1 MSDDHEFEPQAPDGF
16 LDTLEGEIALFR
28 SIERA
33 RPVGMHKHFHML
45 TLRRSIRNES
55 GFWVNVADIWAK
67 LATLY
72 HLDALDDMDE
82 QQFHPVTGRLIV
94 YPSVWDADELYSYP
108 AFNEFALPYSQFNEL
123 MHVRR
128 AASPGAENEKP
139 RKRHLN
145 AGLINDDSDLS
156 DLTEGEDD
164 AETDGATEPPDD
176 TVDDDAE
183 ADTPDDTPAVNRRGA
198 RKSNAR
204 AKQPTKGA
212 KSKSSGKKKKLIC
225 YPYKST
231 VYPDMVLCFCPACVI
246 STGVINTVGLRP
258 IATRIIGSLDVMCSS
273 LWSPRRNPHGSGACL
288 EGECLLRDLGL
299 ADYKFPTHSE
309 KYTKYPTPQNHYGA
323 ISSSPLY
330 IPPAGIPGEQE
341 WIIEQRS
348 EDSIALRNLKHNK
361 YAGVAREP
369 TENAQVVPVDNPFE
383 FKVETTEDG
392 QHRYKLYVQSGD
404 QRLYADFSW
413 LRIYPPQCALIPQQF
428 PTKPWEF
435 SYLE

>member
-1 MSDDHEFEPQAPDGF
+1 MPDDHEFEPQAPDGF

-212 KSKSSGKKKKLIC
+212 KSKSSGKKKK
-225 YPYKST
+225 
-231 VYPDMVLCFCPACVI
+231 
-246 STGVINTVGLRP
+246 
-258 IATRIIGSLDVMCSS
+258 
-273 LWSPRRNPHGSGACL
+273 
-288 EGECLLRDLGL
+288 
-299 ADYKFPTHSE
+299 
-309 KYTKYPTPQNHYGA
+309 
-323 ISSSPLY
+323 
-330 IPPAGIPGEQE
+330 

>member
-1 MSDDHEFEPQAPDGF
+1 MPDDHEFEPQAPDGF

-33 RPVGMHKHFHML
+33 RP
-45 TLRRSIRNES
+45 IRNES

-108 AFNEFALPYSQFNEL
+108 AFNEFALPYSQFN
-123 MHVRR
+123 
-128 AASPGAENEKP
+128 
-139 RKRHLN
+139 
-145 AGLINDDSDLS
+145 D

-212 KSKSSGKKKKLIC
+212 KSKSSGKKKK
-225 YPYKST
+225 K
-231 VYPDMVLCFCPACVI
+231 
-246 STGVINTVGLRP
+246 
-258 IATRIIGSLDVMCSS
+258 
-273 LWSPRRNPHGSGACL
+273 
-288 EGECLLRDLGL
+288 
-299 ADYKFPTHSE
+299 
-309 KYTKYPTPQNHYGA
+309 
-323 ISSSPLY
+323 
-330 IPPAGIPGEQE
+330 
-341 WIIEQRS
+341 
-348 EDSIALRNLKHNK
+348 
-361 YAGVAREP
+361 
-369 TENAQVVPVDNPFE
+369 
-383 FKVETTEDG
+383 
-392 QHRYKLYVQSGD
+392 
-404 QRLYADFSW
+404 
-413 LRIYPPQCALIPQQF
+413 
-428 PTKPWEF
+428 
-435 SYLE
+435 